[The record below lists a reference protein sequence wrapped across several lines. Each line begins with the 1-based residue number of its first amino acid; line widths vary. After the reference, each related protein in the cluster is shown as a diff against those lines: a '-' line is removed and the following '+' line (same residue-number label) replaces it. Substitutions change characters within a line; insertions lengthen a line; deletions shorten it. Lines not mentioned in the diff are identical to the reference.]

1 MKSFQ
6 RFHQGDIRGVFLD
19 VSKVFDRVWH
29 QGLFSKLQ
37 QNGISGE
44 LITFINDFW
53 SCRKQR
59 VVLNVQHL
67 SWPYVKKGVP
77 QRSILGPLLFSI
89 YIYDLPNGLNSSVK
103 LFADDSSLFSVV
115 YKIIDSAHPLKRDL
129 SRINKWGLQW
139 KMSLNPDPTKQA
151 QEILFSRKISQRNH
165 PDLFLNN
172 NIVKVTTFHKH
183 LGMIFDSKLRFDENV
198 RSVLKK
204 WVKLLVYFE
213 NSKLSFLERL

>member
-1 MKSFQ
+1 M
-6 RFHQGDIRGVFLD
+6 
-19 VSKVFDRVWH
+19 
-29 QGLFSKLQ
+29 
-37 QNGISGE
+37 
-44 LITFINDFW
+44 
-53 SCRKQR
+53 
-59 VVLNVQHL
+59 
-67 SWPYVKKGVP
+67 
-77 QRSILGPLLFSI
+77 
-89 YIYDLPNGLNSSVK
+89 NSSVK

-115 YKIIDSAHPLKRDL
+115 YKITDSAHPLKRDL

-204 WVKLLVYFE
+204 
-213 NSKLSFLERL
+213 

>member
-1 MKSFQ
+1 M
-6 RFHQGDIRGVFLD
+6 
-19 VSKVFDRVWH
+19 
-29 QGLFSKLQ
+29 
-37 QNGISGE
+37 
-44 LITFINDFW
+44 
-53 SCRKQR
+53 
-59 VVLNVQHL
+59 
-67 SWPYVKKGVP
+67 
-77 QRSILGPLLFSI
+77 
-89 YIYDLPNGLNSSVK
+89 NSSVK

-115 YKIIDSAHPLKRDL
+115 YKITDSAQPLKRDL

-139 KMSLNPDPTKQA
+139 KMSLNPDPTKQT

-204 WVKLLVYFE
+204 
-213 NSKLSFLERL
+213 